1 MDQEPLT
8 PAQEL
13 RLQIA
18 EYQGRKAGEV
28 ASKAVGSLLVG
39 VLFAAALVWS
49 FSLTWPQGLVLAWM
63 YCLLRDSILRLKD

>member
-8 PAQEL
+8 PVQEL

-18 EYQGRKAGEV
+18 EYQGRKAGEAV
-28 ASKAVGSLLVG
+28 SKAIGSLLVG
-39 VLFAAALVWS
+39 LIFSGALVWS

-63 YCLLRDSILRLKD
+63 YCLLRDSILRLKE